1 MECQLKESK
10 FGYFV
15 LARAN
20 GASFLG
26 LLELAHQNK
35 SERICAILVLSISV
49 ERSCRQLRGPGA
61 EVR

>member
-1 MECQLKESK
+1 MDCQLKESK
-10 FGYFV
+10 LGFFV

-20 GASFLG
+20 GAS
-26 LLELAHQNK
+26 LLRLFELLLQNK

-49 ERSCRQLRGPGA
+49 ERSCRQFRGPGA